1 MDARSYALDVLVRVF
16 GEHGYAGLLMR
27 NESGLADK
35 DKRFV
40 STLVYGTIRNY
51 TLLEAQWKKY
61 AKRKVRLK
69 TALNMDM
76 AVYQMFFLDKV
87 PDYAIVN
94 AAVSMADEKEKG
106 FVNAL
111 LHKVQKQGF
120 VQYEEEAVRY
130 SHPEWI
136 IGLWKAHYGEEVTKK
151 ILESDQKPS
160 TTFGRINTLKADKKE
175 LEKRY
180 TFVNDISFT
189 SDVPIQETE
198 DFARGKVLIQ
208 DIHSSMVPAFL
219 CVQPGMQVLDAC
231 AAPGTKTQEI
241 AMLMENEGEIIAS
254 DIYEARVHL
263 IGQLMEKTGVTIVKA
278 VVNDACKKDV
288 YALECFDRILLDVP
302 CSGLGDLS
310 HKPEI
315 RWHLLPENIDA
326 LLKTQREILLANAPY
341 LKKGGMMVY
350 STCTLN
356 KKENEKQIA
365 WFLKEHPDFTLLC
378 EKTMFPFEDGGDGFY
393 MAQLCKTK

>member
-1 MDARSYALDVLVRVF
+1 
-16 GEHGYAGLLMR
+16 
-27 NESGLADK
+27 
-35 DKRFV
+35 
-40 STLVYGTIRNY
+40 
-51 TLLEAQWKKY
+51 
-61 AKRKVRLK
+61 
-69 TALNMDM
+69 
-76 AVYQMFFLDKV
+76 
-87 PDYAIVN
+87 
-94 AAVSMADEKEKG
+94 
-106 FVNAL
+106 
-111 LHKVQKQGF
+111 
-120 VQYEEEAVRY
+120 
-130 SHPEWI
+130 
-136 IGLWKAHYGEEVTKK
+136 
-151 ILESDQKPS
+151 
-160 TTFGRINTLKADKKE
+160 
-175 LEKRY
+175 
-180 TFVNDISFT
+180 
-189 SDVPIQETE
+189 
-198 DFARGKVLIQ
+198 
-208 DIHSSMVPAFL
+208 
-219 CVQPGMQVLDAC
+219 
-231 AAPGTKTQEI
+231 
-241 AMLMENEGEIIAS
+241 MENEGEIIAS

-326 LLKTQREILLANAPY
+326 LVKTQREILLANAPY